1 MVIVPTIQFVPS
13 SWHEIVSG
21 APRAP
26 VEQGAQMSVLSSS
39 DVYYDPYDTGI
50 HADPYPAFARL
61 RAEAPRYSKEPPD
74 FFPHSRY
81 QADERSLVDRATS
94 PSGKSGHLDLI

>member
-1 MVIVPTIQFVPS
+1 MVIAPTIQFVPS

-61 RAEAPRYSKEPPD
+61 RDEAPLYYNEPHD
-74 FFPHSRY
+74 FFALSRY
-81 QADERSLVDRATS
+81 EDVERSLVDRAT
-94 PSGKSGHLDLI
+94 LDRTSTRLNSSH

>member
-1 MVIVPTIQFVPS
+1 MRISDWSSDVCSSDLPS

-61 RAEAPRYSKEPPD
+61 RDEAPLYYNEPHD
-74 FFPHSRY
+74 FFALSRY
-81 QADERSLVDRATS
+81 EDVERSLVDRDKIGRA
-94 PSGKSGHLDLI
+94 HV